1 MLRLCMFKTKQKKFI
16 AFSVLIAVFLYLGVG
31 IIQIYQENKKEYYL
45 KVQSELLQVKYE
57 TSYKYFKIMADDI
70 ALMYAANKNVVKLLS
85 LVEKADEETRVD
97 IRTKL
102 YNTLINNY
110 KRLNNMGITQIH
122 FHLPDNSSFLRMYKP
137 EVFGDDISGIK
148 DAVVLTNKTQT
159 PHSGFESCL
168 FMAGLRFVYPI
179 YNAKNH
185 YLGCVEIAYS
195 TKEILKNVSDNFV
208 YDSHILISKN
218 IAAGTILQK
227 KIDIDYEKS
236 WEHSDYLIEESTHKD
251 IGDKNLY
258 AKLNTDDVHE
268 KIIKGISS
276 KKLFSI
282 VTDYNYQ
289 NIIMSF
295 FPLSNATGI
304 ENIAYIVV
312 YTESDY
318 LSNLNIQYN
327 YILTLF
333 ISILVLLYLF
343 GLYAIVSQ
351 AKLKK
356 LALYDNLTK
365 LPNKT
370 LFAIEFSNEVSR
382 AMRYKNNIAL
392 LFLDLDGFKAV
403 NDTYGHQVG
412 DELLVQVA
420 NTITLC
426 LRKND
431 IVSRLGGDEFTII
444 LNDIESAQKAVKIAQ
459 KIIADINKDIVIN
472 HEIIHVGASIG
483 ISMYPEHS
491 KKIDDLIKYADKMMY
506 ISKENGKNQ
515 VTLYKESLNV

>member
-1 MLRLCMFKTKQKKFI
+1 M
-16 AFSVLIAVFLYLGVG
+16 
-31 IIQIYQENKKEYYL
+31 
-45 KVQSELLQVKYE
+45 
-57 TSYKYFKIMADDI
+57 
-70 ALMYAANKNVVKLLS
+70 
-85 LVEKADEETRVD
+85 
-97 IRTKL
+97 
-102 YNTLINNY
+102 
-110 KRLNNMGITQIH
+110 
-122 FHLPDNSSFLRMYKP
+122 
-137 EVFGDDISGIK
+137 
-148 DAVVLTNKTQT
+148 
-159 PHSGFESCL
+159 
-168 FMAGLRFVYPI
+168 
-179 YNAKNH
+179 
-185 YLGCVEIAYS
+185 
-195 TKEILKNVSDNFV
+195 
-208 YDSHILISKN
+208 
-218 IAAGTILQK
+218 
-227 KIDIDYEKS
+227 
-236 WEHSDYLIEESTHKD
+236 
-251 IGDKNLY
+251 
-258 AKLNTDDVHE
+258 
-268 KIIKGISS
+268 
-276 KKLFSI
+276 
-282 VTDYNYQ
+282 
-289 NIIMSF
+289 
-295 FPLSNATGI
+295 SNATGI